1 MAASATGVTHVLADA
16 KQMADYII
24 DNMDPDWLI
33 GFSIELFDPPGAQR
47 AIPWVRNDWASNG
60 SRQSGNIC
68 RI

>member
-1 MAASATGVTHVLADA
+1 
-16 KQMADYII
+16 MADYII

-47 AIPWVRNDWASNG
+47 AIPWFATIGPANG